1 MIICSCNVISENQVR
16 DCLRRPCAPDRV
28 RDVFAALG
36 KPPQCGRCARTI
48 THLVKEAR
56 KERRND
62 NGCAC
67 VSKDETGAA

>member
-1 MIICSCNVISENQVR
+1 MIICSCNVITDQQVR
-16 DCLRRPCAPDRV
+16 DCLQCPCAPDRV

-36 KPPQCGRCARTI
+36 KPAQCGRCARTI

-62 NGCAC
+62 NGYAP
-67 VSKDETGAA
+67 VTLKGTGAA

>member
-1 MIICSCNVISENQVR
+1 
-16 DCLRRPCAPDRV
+16 V

-36 KPPQCGRCARTI
+36 KPAQCGRCARTI

-62 NGCAC
+62 NGYAP
-67 VSKDETGAA
+67 VTLKGTGAA